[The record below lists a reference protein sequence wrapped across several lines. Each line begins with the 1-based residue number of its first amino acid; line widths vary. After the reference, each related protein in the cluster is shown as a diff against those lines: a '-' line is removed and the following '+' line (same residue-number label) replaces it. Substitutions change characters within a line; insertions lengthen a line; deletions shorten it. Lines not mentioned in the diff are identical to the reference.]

1 MWHNEWQQSGSGI
14 MSGNR
19 VEMAKC
25 VAAEWRW
32 HNEWQQSGD
41 GITSGSRVEEMS

>member
-1 MWHNEWQQSGSGI
+1 
-14 MSGNR
+14 
-19 VEMAKC
+19 

-41 GITSGSRVEEMS
+41 GIMSGSRVEMA